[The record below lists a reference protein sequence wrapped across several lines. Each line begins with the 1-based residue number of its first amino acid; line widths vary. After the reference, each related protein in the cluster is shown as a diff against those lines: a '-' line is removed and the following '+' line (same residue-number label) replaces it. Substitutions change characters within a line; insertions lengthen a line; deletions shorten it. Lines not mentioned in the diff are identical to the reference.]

1 LTEGKIKEKKKAR
14 RHEWEAP
21 VHWLGEGKERR
32 ILSNRNMHN
41 PPASA
46 VNKILVGVSVLL

>member
-1 LTEGKIKEKKKAR
+1 LTEGKRKEKKKAR